1 MSENII
7 DKKNSTKINF
17 LKTLAEKT
25 LYLDEFKENVILAL
39 TKKQVMSGIIYT
51 EVIDAMKKEGTASI
65 KMRRDV
71 PLKDFNPYIMEAD
84 KAGIQYTLVDA
95 LDMKGDIVL
104 VVVSKEAI
112 DNENREV
119 IVEDEEEKFRKVGLS
134 EEYPKHLG
142 EKLCSKHYKMLSEK
156 MLSYEGKFEELNL
169 LDRLLGKSCPIC
181 KKEKEKD

>member
-17 LKTLAEKT
+17 LKTLSEKS
-25 LYLDEFKENVILAL
+25 LYLDEFKENVIFAL
-39 TKKQVMSGIIYT
+39 TRKQVMSGIIYT
-51 EVIDAMKKEGTASI
+51 EVIEEMKKEGTACI

-71 PLKDFNPYIMEAD
+71 PLKDFNPYIMEAE

-112 DNENREV
+112 EDENREV
-119 IVEDEEEKFRKVGLS
+119 LVEDEEEKFRKAGLS
-134 EEYPKHLG
+134 GEYAKHLE
-142 EKLCSKHYKMLSEK
+142 EKLCPKHYKLLAEK
-156 MLSYEGKFEELNL
+156 MPSYKGKFGELSL
-169 LDRLLGKSCPIC
+169 LDRLLGRTCPIC
-181 KKEKEKD
+181 GKEKEKD

>member
-17 LKTLAEKT
+17 LKTLGEKS

-39 TKKQVMSGIIYT
+39 TKKQIMSGIIYT
-51 EVIDAMKKEGTASI
+51 EVIDEMKKEGTAGI

-71 PLKDFNPYIMEAD
+71 PLKDFNPYIMEAE
-84 KAGIQYTLVDA
+84 KADIQYTLVDA

-112 DNENREV
+112 DNTDREV

-134 EEYPKHLG
+134 GEYPKCLG
-142 EKLCSKHYKMLSEK
+142 KKLCSKHYKLLSEK
-156 MLSYEGKFEELNL
+156 MPSYKGKFEELNL
-169 LDRLLGKSCPIC
+169 LDRLLGRTCPIC
-181 KKEKEKD
+181 KEEKEKD

>member
-1 MSENII
+1 MSESII
-7 DKKNSTKINF
+7 DKKNNTKINF

-39 TKKQVMSGIIYT
+39 TKQQVMSGIIYT
-51 EVIDAMKKEGTASI
+51 EVINEMKKEGTASI

-71 PLKDFNPYIMEAD
+71 PLKDFNPYIMEAK

-104 VVVSKEAI
+104 VVVSKEPI

-119 IVEDEEEKFRKVGLS
+119 LVEDEEEKFRKAGLS
-134 EEYPKHLG
+134 EE
-142 EKLCSKHYKMLSEK
+142 
-156 MLSYEGKFEELNL
+156 
-169 LDRLLGKSCPIC
+169 
-181 KKEKEKD
+181 